1 MLIDY
6 KDFII
11 GAMSVVMVYVFFKDN
26 PLWDVE
32 QEEDEF
38 EDDDEGILN
47 YHDNDF
53 GRTVILS
60 CQTCRKQKKHREIE
74 HNLYQC
80 VKCKRHVDLRR
91 KSS

>member
-1 MLIDY
+1 MQLLEY
-6 KDFII
+6 RDFIAGI
-11 GAMSVVMVYVFFKDN
+11 VSAMMAYAFFKDN
-26 PLWDVE
+26 PLWDDE
-32 QEEDEF
+32 EF
-38 EDDDEGILN
+38 EDDDL
-47 YHDNDF
+47 DNDDY

-80 VKCKRHVDLRR
+80 VKCHRHVDLRR